1 MILLRVVA
9 IVSNVLFIS
18 YGIVGGHGPRFVLLV
33 TMLPLDIHR
42 LLAMRRLIRRVE
54 EAVRT
59 QSFNA
64 NWLQP
69 YMKPELFRAG
79 DIIFC
84 TGDIAD
90 GGLLFGEIA
99 MFTTSGPCTLSG
111 VCETDAETL
120 FITDDELRQLHFQ
133 NPQFGFQLVR
143 LIVGRLVGRIDA
155 LEWERRR
162 RTALETATPH
172 RYCRAR

>member
-1 MILLRVVA
+1 MIPLRVVA

-18 YGIVGGHGPRFVLLV
+18 YGIVGGHGPRFVLQV
-33 TMLPLDIHR
+33 TLLPLDIHR
-42 LLAMRRLIRRVE
+42 LLAMRRLIRRAE

-90 GGLLFGEIA
+90 GGCCSAKSRCSPRADHARSVASAKA
-99 MFTTSGPCTLSG
+99 MRKRSSSPTTSCASSISRTRSSASSLSG
-111 VCETDAETL
+111 
-120 FITDDELRQLHFQ
+120 
-133 NPQFGFQLVR
+133 
-143 LIVGRLVGRIDA
+143 
-155 LEWERRR
+155 
-162 RTALETATPH
+162 
-172 RYCRAR
+172 